1 MAEKKKLTVANTK
14 IAKKIEAKKTEI
26 GNKPTVAP
34 QKLLM
39 LVTIV
44 NRNKADFY
52 IDLIESFECNLEL
65 NISAFGTAQADVKSL
80 LNITDDSK
88 TVILSVIRQDKEND
102 VIYTL
107 NDKFKTVRG
116 GKGIAFTVPMTS
128 TIGVALYRFLSNN
141 K

>member
-1 MAEKKKLTVANTK
+1 MAEKKLTKPTAKL
-14 IAKKIEAKKTEI
+14 AKKIEAKKAENSAKT
-26 GNKPTVAP
+26 PLAP
-34 QKLLM
+34 QKLLL

-44 NRNKADFY
+44 SRNKADFY

-65 NISAFGTAQADVKSL
+65 NVSAFGTAQADVKSL

-88 TVILSVIRQDKEND
+88 TVILSVIRQDKESD
-102 VIYTL
+102 VLYTL
-107 NDKFKTVRG
+107 DNKFKTVRG